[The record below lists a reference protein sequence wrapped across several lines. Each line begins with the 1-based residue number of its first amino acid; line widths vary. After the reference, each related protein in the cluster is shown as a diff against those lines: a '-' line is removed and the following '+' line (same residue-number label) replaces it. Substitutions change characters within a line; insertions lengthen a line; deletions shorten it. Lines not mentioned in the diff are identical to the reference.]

1 MSLTDLLRTA
11 FRSVAANKLR
21 AALTMLGVVIGVAS
35 VIAMLALGNG
45 ARAAV
50 DATFKSLGAN
60 QIQIGQRFSMED
72 GEFAATGEIL
82 SYEEGLDMPASVPL
96 VERVEMSVGKTL
108 RARFGRASIEISA
121 IGTTTDA
128 LEGFIASGEVQ
139 PVGWTG
145 GDSFRQ
151 GSRQAI
157 SAEDLIGEGR
167 FFTNDEVYAGAPVCV
182 LGYQTA
188 LDLFSGDNPI
198 GETIWID
205 RTRCTVIGVAAELEY
220 TDLQQRYRS
229 DPNEALLMPIST
241 MIQELY
247 EEEPSVYMT
256 AHVTDADRIEEA
268 KQQITAYLREKH
280 EIEQDAEGNYLDD
293 FDMTTRNDILGQQ
306 QEAARTFS
314 LLLAAMATVS
324 LVVGGIGIMNVM
336 LVSVTERT
344 REIGVRLAVGAKQ
357 RDIVRQFL
365 LESILISASGG
376 LAGIVLG
383 ILAIPLAAALNQGVA
398 LLYPGSIP
406 LAFGVAL
413 FIGIAFGLY
422 PAMRAAKL
430 DPIEALRYE

>member
-1 MSLTDLLRTA
+1 MKASYRMSLLDLLRTA
-11 FRSVAANKLR
+11 LRSVSANKLR

-50 DATFKSLGAN
+50 DATFQSLGAN
-60 QIQIGQRFSMED
+60 QIQIGQRFTMQD
-72 GEFAATGEIL
+72 GELQPTGKTL
-82 SYEEGLDMPASVPL
+82 TFSDGLDMLTSVPL
-96 VERVEMSVGKTL
+96 IERVEMSASKTVK
-108 RARFGRASIEISA
+108 ARFGKNTVEINVT
-121 IGTTTDA
+121 GTTADA
-128 LEGFIASGEVQ
+128 LDGIVSSGDIQ
-139 PVGWTG
+139 PVGWNS
-145 GDSFRQ
+145 D
-151 GSRQAI
+151 API
-157 SAEDLIGEGR
+157 SAESLLADGR
-167 FFTNDEVYAGAPVCV
+167 FFSTDEVFAGAPVCV

-205 RTRCTVIGVAAELEY
+205 RTRCLVIGVAVELES
-220 TDLQQRYRS
+220 TDVQQRYRS
-229 DPNEALLMPIST
+229 DPNEGLLMPIST
-241 MIQELY
+241 VIQTLY
-247 EEEPSVYMT
+247 DEEPSVYMVVH
-256 AHVTDADRIEEA
+256 AKDAERIDEA
-268 KQQITAYLREKH
+268 KEQIKEYLRARH
-280 EIEQDAEGNYLDD
+280 QIEQDADGNYQDD

-306 QEAARTFS
+306 QEAAQTFS

-324 LVVGGIGIMNVM
+324 LLVGGIGIMNVM
-336 LVSVTERT
+336 MVSVTERT

-357 RDIVRQFL
+357 KDIVSQFL

-406 LAFGVAL
+406 LAFGVAVL
-413 FIGIAFGLY
+413 IGIVFGLY
-422 PAMRAAKL
+422 PAIRAARL

>member
-1 MSLTDLLRTA
+1 MSVADLLRTA

-50 DATFKSLGAN
+50 DATFQDLGAN
-60 QIQIGQRFSMED
+60 QIQIGQRFEMQD
-72 GEFAATGEIL
+72 GEFAAMGEKLI
-82 SYEEGLDMPASVPL
+82 YEEGLEMLDAVPL
-96 VERVEMSVGKTL
+96 VKRVEMSVGKTL
-108 RARFGRASIEISA
+108 KARFGRASIEISA
-121 IGTTTDA
+121 RGVTADA
-128 LEGFIASGEVQ
+128 LEGIIESGDVQ

-145 GDSFRQ
+145 EAAFT
-151 GSRQAI
+151 
-157 SAEDLIGEGR
+157 AEDLTSDGR
-167 FFTNDEVYAGAPVCV
+167 FFTADEVYAGAPVCV

-198 GETIWID
+198 GETIWIE
-205 RTRCTVIGVAAELEY
+205 RKRCTVIGVAVELES
-220 TDLQQRYRS
+220 TDVTQRYQS

-241 MIQELY
+241 MIQELFD
-247 EEEPSVYMT
+247 EEPSVYMT
-256 AHVTDADRIEEA
+256 AHATDANRIDETKE
-268 KQQITAYLREKH
+268 QIATYLREKH
-280 EIEQDAEGNYLDD
+280 QVGQDAEGNYLDD

-314 LLLAAMATVS
+314 LLLAAMASVS
-324 LVVGGIGIMNVM
+324 LLVGGIGIMNVM

-344 REIGVRLAVGAKQ
+344 REIGVRQAVGAKQ
-357 RDIVRQFL
+357 RDIVYQFL
-365 LESILISASGG
+365 LEAVFISASGG

-406 LAFGVAL
+406 LAFGVAVITGVL
-413 FIGIAFGLY
+413 FGLY
-422 PAMRAAKL
+422 PALRAARL

>member
-1 MSLTDLLRTA
+1 MSSFDLLRTA
-11 FRSVAANKLR
+11 LRNVSANKLR
-21 AALTMLGVVIGVAS
+21 AILTMLGVVIGVAS

-50 DATFKSLGAN
+50 DATFQSLGAN
-60 QIQIGQRFSMED
+60 QIQIGQRFAMED
-72 GEFAATGEIL
+72 GELQPSGKTLTFAD
-82 SYEEGLDMPASVPL
+82 GLDMISAVPL
-96 VERVEMSVGKTL
+96 VERVEMSVSKTVK
-108 RARFGRASIEISA
+108 ARFGKNTVEINT
-121 IGTTTDA
+121 IGTTADA
-128 LEGFIASGEVQ
+128 IAGIASSGDVQ

-145 GDSFRQ
+145 ETAFST
-151 GSRQAI
+151 
-157 SAEDLIGEGR
+157 EDLLSDGR
-167 FFTNDEVYAGAPVCV
+167 FFSSDEVYAGAPVCV

-198 GETIWID
+198 GETIWVD
-205 RTRCTVIGVAAELEY
+205 RTRCEVIGVIAELES
-220 TDLQQRYRS
+220 TDVQQRYRS
-229 DPNEALLMPIST
+229 DPNEGMLMPIST
-241 MIQELY
+241 VIQTLY
-247 EEEPSVYMT
+247 DEEPSVYMVV
-256 AHVTDADRIEEA
+256 HVTDANHIDQA
-268 KQQITAYLREKH
+268 KEQIIPYLRERH
-280 EIEQDAEGNYLDD
+280 AVEQDADGNYQDD
-293 FDMTTRNDILGQQ
+293 FDLLTRNDILGQQ

-314 LLLAAMATVS
+314 LLLAAMAVVS

-357 RDIVRQFL
+357 RDIVSQFL

-406 LAFGVAL
+406 LAFGVAV
-413 FIGIAFGLY
+413 FIGIIFGLY
-422 PAMRAAKL
+422 PAIRAARL

>member
-11 FRSVAANKLR
+11 LRSVSANKLR

-50 DATFKSLGAN
+50 DATFQSLGAN
-60 QIQIGQRFSMED
+60 QIQIGQRFSMQD
-72 GEFAATGEIL
+72 GELQPAGEKL
-82 SYEEGLDMPASVPL
+82 TVADGLDIASTIPL
-96 VERVEMSVGKTL
+96 VERVEMSVDKTVK
-108 RARFGRASIEISA
+108 ARFGKNTIEINA
-121 IGTTTDA
+121 IGTTTDVF
-128 LEGFIASGEVQ
+128 EGIASSGGVQ
-139 PVGWTG
+139 PVGWQSG
-145 GDSFRQ
+145 ASLSADDFNFIGD
-151 GSRQAI
+151 
-157 SAEDLIGEGR
+157 GR
-167 FFTNDEVYAGAPVCV
+167 FFSADEVYAGAPVCV

-198 GETIWID
+198 GETIWVD
-205 RTRCTVIGVAAELEY
+205 RTRCTVIGVMVELES
-220 TDLQQRYRS
+220 TDVQERYRS
-229 DPNEALLMPIST
+229 APNETLLMPINT
-241 MIQELY
+241 VIQTLY
-247 EEEPSVYMT
+247 EEEPAVYMT
-256 AHVTDADRIEEA
+256 AHVTDANRIDEA
-268 KQQITAYLREKH
+268 KEQITNFLRERH
-280 EIEQDAEGNYLDD
+280 QIEQDADGNYQDD
-293 FDMTTRNDILGQQ
+293 FDMLTRNDILGQQ

-357 RDIVRQFL
+357 KDIVSQFL

-406 LAFGVAL
+406 LAFGVAVL
-413 FIGIAFGLY
+413 IGIVFGLY
-422 PAMRAAKL
+422 PAIRASQL

>member
-1 MSLTDLLRTA
+1 MSPLDLLRTA
-11 FRSVAANKLR
+11 LRSVSANKLR

-50 DATFKSLGAN
+50 DATFASLGAN
-60 QIQIGQRFSMED
+60 QIQLGQRFSMQD
-72 GEFAATGEIL
+72 GEFKPEGKKLT
-82 SYEEGLDMPASVPL
+82 YTEGLDMASEL
-96 VERVEMSVGKTL
+96 SLIERVEMSVTKTVK
-108 RARFGRASIEISA
+108 ARFGKNTVEINA
-121 IGTTTDA
+121 LGTTADA
-128 LEGFIASGEVQ
+128 IEGVVSSGEVQ
-139 PVGWTG
+139 PVGWNSDVAFT
-145 GDSFRQ
+145 
-151 GSRQAI
+151 
-157 SAEDLIGEGR
+157 AEDLIGDGR
-167 FFTNDEVYAGAPVCV
+167 FFTSDEVYAGAPVCV

-188 LDLFSGDNPI
+188 LDLFSGDDPI
-198 GETIWID
+198 GETIWVD
-205 RTRCTVIGVAAELEY
+205 RTRCEVIGVAAELES
-220 TDLQQRYRS
+220 TDVQERYRS
-229 DPNEALLMPIST
+229 DPNEGLLMPIST
-241 MIQELY
+241 VIQTLY
-247 EEEPSVYMT
+247 EDEPSVYMVI
-256 AHVTDADRIEEA
+256 HVTDASRIEEA
-268 KQQITAYLREKH
+268 KAQITAFLRQQH
-280 EIEQDAEGNYLDD
+280 QIEQDADGNYLDD

-336 LVSVTERT
+336 MVSVTERT

-406 LAFGVAL
+406 LAFGVAVL
-413 FIGIAFGLY
+413 IGIVFGLY
-422 PAMRAAKL
+422 PAIRAARL
-430 DPIEALRYE
+430 DPIDALRYE

>member
-1 MSLTDLLRTA
+1 MSLIDLLRTA
-11 FRSVAANKLR
+11 LRSVSANKLR

-50 DATFKSLGAN
+50 DATFQSLGAN
-60 QIQIGQRFSMED
+60 QIQIGQRFEMED
-72 GEFAATGEIL
+72 GEFQPTGKTL
-82 SYEEGLDMPASVPL
+82 TFSDGLDMLSAVPL
-96 VERVEMSVGKTL
+96 VERVEMSVSKTIK
-108 RARFGRASIEISA
+108 ARFGINTVEINV
-121 IGTTTDA
+121 IGTTADA
-128 LEGFIASGEVQ
+128 IEGLASSGNVQ
-139 PVGWTG
+139 PVGWS
-145 GDSFRQ
+145 GDGSF
-151 GSRQAI
+151 SI
-157 SAEDLIGEGR
+157 EDLLSDGR
-167 FFTNDEVYAGAPVCV
+167 FFSTDEVYAGAPVCV

-198 GETIWID
+198 GETIWVD
-205 RTRCTVIGVAAELEY
+205 RTRCTVVGVVAELES
-220 TDLQQRYRS
+220 TDVQERYRS
-229 DPNEALLMPIST
+229 DPNEGLLMPIST
-241 MIQELY
+241 VIQTLY
-247 EEEPSVYMT
+247 EEEPSVYMV

-268 KQQITAYLREKH
+268 KEQITNYLRERH
-280 EIEQDAEGNYLDD
+280 EIEQDSEGNYLDD

-314 LLLAAMATVS
+314 LLLAAMAVVS

-357 RDIVRQFL
+357 RDIVSQFL

-376 LAGIVLG
+376 LAGIVVG

-406 LAFGVAL
+406 LAFGVAVL
-413 FIGIAFGLY
+413 IGIVFGLY
-422 PAMRAAKL
+422 PAIRAARL
-430 DPIEALRYE
+430 DPIDALRYE